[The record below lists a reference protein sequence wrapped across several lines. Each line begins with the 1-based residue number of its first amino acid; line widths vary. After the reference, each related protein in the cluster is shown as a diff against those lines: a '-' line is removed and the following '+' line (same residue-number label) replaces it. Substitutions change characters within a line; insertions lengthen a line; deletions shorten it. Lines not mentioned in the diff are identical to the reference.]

1 MRKICSLLACMC
13 LMGSPVFA
21 QPTRNDGLQPGQVDL
36 QLAGEIELGI
46 LIDIISERLGVN
58 IVSSSEHDKKKV
70 LIRSNEPIPEASLL
84 SLLEISMRSHDLI
97 LAPSTDPHWYTIVDS
112 KDLLAAASDN
122 EDAKPERPQL
132 PNARKPFRE
141 QLEQRPRPR
150 TVELRILRPKH
161 ISVDRAQEVVKNFLT
176 KQGSTTLAIE
186 EDGALIIADFSDRV
200 ERAAA
205 MLEIADKP
213 MHRAAVRFVPIEHAT
228 PKQIADQAKPII
240 NAQSRSSGGQGSG
253 RESPVEILID
263 DRSSQLVV
271 VGPETEVLAAIEI
284 LESLDAPIPIERQ
297 PIQFYRLENAKAED
311 VLATITLLEADGSI
325 NALLFDP
332 THAQDAPEV
341 ESVEASASNNEQT
354 VEVAKPRV
362 AIDVPSN
369 TIIVI
374 GDQVAQSIYGRLIHQ
389 LDQRR
394 PQVMIEITVV
404 VIDSSDSFRIGVDI
418 GGNFGGNPN
427 SVTFSSFGFSDVD
440 PATGNLT
447 INPGLGF
454 NAAILS
460 PDFADIVVQALQT
473 DSRARVMSAPRL
485 LVNDNATGSLT
496 NTAQEPYESF
506 NSFDTGSSSS
516 TFGGFVDAG
525 TTFEV
530 TPRISNGDHLAVEYK
545 IELSSFGDRSIADLP
560 PPRNQNSLASEITIP
575 DGHTIVSGGIRTSNE
590 SVSRDGVPIL
600 GDIPLLGQL
609 FRNDRESSGESTI
622 FVFIKPTIL
631 RNERFEDLKL
641 LSQPDIEEAELQ
653 SGAPPSRMIFTGRFA
668 DDE

>member
-1 MRKICSLLACMC
+1 MRNICTFIASIC
-13 LMGSPVFA
+13 LGASVSHA
-21 QPTRNDGLQPGQVDL
+21 QPARNDVLQPGQVDL

-46 LIDIISERLGVN
+46 LIDLIAGQLGIN
-58 IVSSSEHDKKKV
+58 IVSSKEHDSKKI
-70 LIRSNEPIPEASLL
+70 LIRSNEPVPEASLL
-84 SLLEISMRSHDLI
+84 SLLEIAMRSHNLV
-97 LAPSTDPHWYTIVDS
+97 LAPSADPHWYTIMDN
-112 KDLLAAASDN
+112 KDLLAAAS
-122 EDAKPERPQL
+122 EAAKAERPQL

-141 QLEQRPRPR
+141 QLEERPRPQA
-150 TVELRILRPKH
+150 VELRVLRPKH
-161 ISVDRAQEVVKNFLT
+161 ISVERAQEVVKNFLT

-213 MHRAAVRFVPIEHAT
+213 MQRATVRFVPIEHAT

-240 NAQSRSSGGQGSG
+240 NAQSRSGTS
-253 RESPVEILID
+253 RESPVEIIVD
-263 DRSSQLVV
+263 DRANQLVV
-271 VGPETEVLAAIEI
+271 IGPEDEVLAAIEI
-284 LESLDAPIPIERQ
+284 LDSLDEPIPLERQ

-325 NALLFDP
+325 NALLFETSQPQAADGEGG
-332 THAQDAPEV
+332 PEPALSG
-341 ESVEASASNNEQT
+341 EEQQ

-362 AIDVPSN
+362 AIDIPSN

-374 GDQVAQSIYGRLIHQ
+374 GNQQAQSIYGRLINQ

-440 PATGNLT
+440 PDTGNLT

-530 TPRISNGDHLAVEYK
+530 TPRISNGDHLAVEYS

-560 PPRNQNSLASEITIP
+560 PPRNQNSLSSEITIP

-590 SVSRDGVPIL
+590 SISSDAVPIL
-600 GDIPLLGQL
+600 GGIPLLGQL

-641 LSQPDIEEAELQ
+641 LSQPDIEEAELD

>member
-1 MRKICSLLACMC
+1 MRNIGIFIASICLGASLLH
-13 LMGSPVFA
+13 A
-21 QPTRNDGLQPGQVDL
+21 QPARNGALQPGQVDL

-46 LIDIISERLGVN
+46 LIDLIAGKLGIN
-58 IVSSSEHDKKKV
+58 IVSSREHDSKKI
-70 LIRSNEPIPEASLL
+70 LIRSNEPVPEASLL
-84 SLLEISMRSHDLI
+84 SLLEIAMRSHNLV
-97 LAPSTDPHWYTIVDS
+97 LAPSADPHWYTIMDN
-112 KDLLAAASDN
+112 KDLLAAAS
-122 EDAKPERPQL
+122 EAAKAERPQL

-141 QLEQRPRPR
+141 QLEERPRPQA
-150 TVELRILRPKH
+150 VELRILRPKH
-161 ISVDRAQEVVKNFLT
+161 ISVERAEAVVKNFLT

-200 ERAAA
+200 ERAAK

-213 MHRAAVRFVPIEHAT
+213 TQRAAVRFFPVVHAT
-228 PKQIADQAKPII
+228 PKQIADQAEPII
-240 NAQSRSSGGQGSG
+240 NAQSRSGTG
-253 RESPVEILID
+253 REAPVEILID
-263 DRSSQLVV
+263 DRASQLVV
-271 VGPETEVLAAIEI
+271 IGPEDDVAAAMEI
-284 LESLDAPIPIERQ
+284 LETLDEPIPLERQ

-325 NALLFDP
+325 NALLFDA
-332 THAQDAPEV
+332 AQPSE
-341 ESVEASASNNEQT
+341 ESGGIDPSASGEEQAA
-354 VEVAKPRV
+354 EVAMPRV

-369 TIIVI
+369 TIIVV
-374 GDQVAQSIYGRLIHQ
+374 GNRQAQSIYGRLISQ

-440 PATGNLT
+440 PDTGNLT

-530 TPRISNGDHLAVEYK
+530 TPRISNGDHLAVEYS

-560 PPRNQNSLASEITIP
+560 PPRNQNSLSSEITIP

-590 SVSRDGVPIL
+590 SISSDAVPIL
-600 GDIPLLGQL
+600 GGIPLLGQL

-631 RNERFEDLKL
+631 RNESFEDLKL
-641 LSQPDIEEAELQ
+641 LSQPDIEEAELD